1 VGERAHGADAAER
14 VEEPV
19 VFGFTWPIYGL
30 PEEESLGLMAMLVA
44 LRVMSITWMAVIA
57 VLVLAQ
63 KLLPAKTTIDLPLFA
78 RRRRAWGHDRHH
90 ALPGSWAQPPM

>member
-19 VFGFTWPIYGL
+19 VGFTWPIYGL
-30 PEEESLGLMAMLVA
+30 PEEKSLRLMAMLVT
-44 LRVMSITWMAVIA
+44 LGVMSITWMAVMA

-63 KLLPAKTTIDLPLFA
+63 KLLPAKTAIDLPLFA
-78 RRRRAWGHDRHH
+78 RLRRAWGHDRHH
-90 ALPGSWAQPPM
+90 ALPGS